1 MLRILKN
8 GLKQTLYRQIGI
20 SFNPH
25 GVPFALGKHLK
36 DRSGLFVIDVGAH
49 QGDFTRAVVRLCGV
63 RRGILVEP
71 QPQHAR
77 RLRMEFKEPDFEVVE
92 AAISDRV
99 GMLLL
104 EINAF
109 DATTSILK
117 TRREMPEL
125 AALDVR
131 PIAKVGCRTTTLDLV
146 FEQTKLPHVDLL
158 KLDVQGAEHLVLHGG
173 QKTLARTNM
182 VWTEIS
188 FKRLYEDACLHH
200 EIYDLLAQKGFAL
213 FELESGFRSPSGE
226 LIQADALFIRK

>member
-1 MLRILKN
+1 MFRALKN
-8 GLKQTLYRQIGI
+8 GLKQTLYERIGV

-25 GVPFALGKHLK
+25 GVPFALGKYLK
-36 DRSGLFVIDVGAH
+36 DRSDLVVIDVGAH

-63 RRGILVEP
+63 GRGILVEP

-77 RLRMEFKEPDFEVVE
+77 CLRMEFREPKFEVVE
-92 AAISDRV
+92 AALSDRV
-99 GMLLL
+99 GRLLL

-117 TRREMPEL
+117 TCRNMPEL

-131 PIAKVGCRTTTLDLV
+131 SIAKVDCCTTILDLV
-146 FEQTKLPHVDLL
+146 VEQSKLSHVDLL

-173 QKTLARTNM
+173 QNALAMTNM
-182 VWTEIS
+182 IWIEVS
-188 FKRLYEDACLHH
+188 FKRLYENACLNH
-200 EIYDLLAQKGFAL
+200 EIYDLLTHKGFAL

-226 LIQADALFIRK
+226 LIQADALFIKK